1 MFKNL
6 NRFALMAMMAVAV
19 VACDDTVTPDP
30 DPIPD
35 NSLVRI
41 EGEITSN
48 LTLDATKK
56 YLLVGKVFVQAPNT
70 ITIPAG
76 TVIFG
81 DKDTKAALIINRGAK
96 IIANGTATNPIVFTS
111 EAPAGFRNRGDW
123 AGIVI
128 CGNALTNGNANSTI
142 EGIAASTGENGVY
155 GPGAGAAINDQNSG
169 SMKFVRIEFAGVEL
183 SPDNELNSLTMGSVG
198 SGTTIDNI
206 MVSYGNDDAY
216 EWFGGTNNHN
226 YLIAYSTWDDDFDSD
241 RGYAGKVQFGL
252 IVRDP
257 NIADKSGSRA
267 FEASSNSNA
276 SATPHSLAEFANITV
291 MGPRV
296 FNTSINANY
305 QAGVEINSNSAIKVR
320 NSIVAGWSTGARF
333 NGSGADANITGTL
346 FFRNTANSAT
356 GGGASLPANYA
367 TNNVL
372 LADSNISSTVW
383 AAAPSLANPNPL
395 LGANSG
401 VVATGAPA
409 LTGFPVSPAYHG
421 AFGTSAD
428 AGWNWTSGWI
438 EWNPISKAY

>member
-19 VACDDTVTPDP
+19 VACKEEVTPTPDP
-30 DPIPD
+30 GPD

-48 LTLDATKK
+48 LTLDASKK

-81 DKDTKAALIINRGAK
+81 DKDTKAALIINRGAR
-96 IIANGTATNPIVFTS
+96 IVANGTASNPIVFTS

-123 AGIVI
+123 GGIVV

-155 GPGAGAAINDQNSG
+155 GPGSGAAINDQNSG
-169 SMKFVRIEFAGVEL
+169 SMRFVRIEFAGVEL

-198 SGTTIDNI
+198 SGTVMDNI
-206 MVSYGNDDAY
+206 MISYANDDAY

-252 IVRDP
+252 VVRDP

-276 SATPHSLAEFANITV
+276 TATPHSLAEFANVTV
-291 MGPRV
+291 MGPRI
-296 FNTSINANY
+296 FNASINANY

-346 FFRNTANSAT
+346 FFRNAANSAT
-356 GGGASLPANYA
+356 SGGASLPANYA

-383 AAAPSLANPNPL
+383 ATAPNLATPNPL
-395 LGANSG
+395 LSAGSG
-401 VVATGAPA
+401 VIATGAPA

-421 AFGTSAD
+421 AFGTTAD
-428 AGWNWTSGWI
+428 AGWNWSSGWI
-438 EWNPISKAY
+438 EWNPITKAY

>member
-19 VACDDTVTPDP
+19 VACDDDNTPDP
-30 DPIPD
+30 STPD
-35 NSLVRI
+35 DNNLVRI
-41 EGEITSN
+41 EGEITSD
-48 LTLDATKK
+48 LTLDASKK
-56 YLLVGKVFVQAPNT
+56 YLLVGKVFVQSPNT

-81 DKDTKAALIINRGAK
+81 DKDTKATLIINRGAR

-123 AGIVI
+123 GGIVI

-155 GPGAGAAINDQNSG
+155 GPGSGPVINDQNSG
-169 SMKFVRIEFAGVEL
+169 SMRFVRIEFAGVEL

-206 MVSYGNDDAY
+206 MVSFANDDAY

-252 IVRDP
+252 VVRDA

-267 FEASSNSNA
+267 FEASSNSQA
-276 SATPHSLAEFANITV
+276 AVTPHSLAEFANITV

-296 FNTSINANY
+296 FNTTINANY

-320 NSIVAGWSTGARF
+320 NSIVAGWNTGARF

-346 FFRNTANSAT
+346 FFRNAANSAT
-356 GGGASLPANYA
+356 SGGASLPADYA

-372 LADSNISSTVW
+372 LTDSNISATVW
-383 AAAPSLANPNPL
+383 ATAPSLTNPNPL
-395 LGANSG
+395 LGAGAG

-421 AFGTSAD
+421 AFGTTAD
-428 AGWNWTSGWI
+428 AGWNWGTAWI
-438 EWNPISKAY
+438 EFNPVNKAY

>member
-19 VACDDTVTPDP
+19 VACDDEPVVTPP
-30 DPIPD
+30 VIEPG
-35 NSLVRI
+35 LEVI
-41 EGEITSN
+41 EGEITSSR
-48 LTLDATKK
+48 TLDASKK
-56 YLLVGKVFVQAPNT
+56 YLLVGKVYVTAPNT
-70 ITIPAG
+70 LTIPAG

-96 IIANGTATNPIVFTS
+96 IMANGTATNPIVFTS

-123 AGIVI
+123 GGIVI

-169 SMKFVRIEFAGVEL
+169 TMTFVRIEFAGVEL

-198 SGTTIDNI
+198 SGTTINNI
-206 MVSYGNDDAY
+206 MISYANDDAY

-252 IVRDP
+252 VVRDA

-276 SATPHSLAEFANITV
+276 SAAPHSLAEFANITV

-296 FNTSINANY
+296 FNSTINANF

-320 NSIVAGWSTGARF
+320 NSIVAGWPTGARF

-346 FFRNTANSAT
+346 FFRNAANSAT

-372 LADSNISSTVW
+372 LGDSSIASTVW
-383 AAAPSLANPNPL
+383 AAAPSFSNPNPL

-428 AGWNWTSGWI
+428 AGWNWSAGWI
-438 EWNPISKAY
+438 EWNPITKAY